1 MAMLNRVRP
10 RGWDGQ
16 SGTAI
21 GVAPSPRSGRPRR
34 GGQGGSGTAIGVAVV
49 FPMLMLVIVA
59 LRMLTDTSHLEQG
72 IQATANQAARTAAL
86 CCLYTGHD
94 PNDPD
99 RSIGAEAAAEAVLD
113 AAEGPGNRIE
123 CVNDFVGDAN
133 IVFADV
139 DDRVV
144 TVGPDV
150 LVPAGGTVYV
160 RVTCQ
165 IPPSVL
171 GSYGILGLDAR
182 RSTTAV
188 ASINPYQNR
197 SAA

>member
-94 PNDPD
+94 PN

-123 CVNDFVGDAN
+123 CINDFVGDAN